1 MKDLIKR
8 AAWDIYGAQ
17 HVIALTGAGV
27 STESGI
33 PDFRSPGG
41 LWEKYDPMEFM
52 YERFISNPKRIWEMS
67 LEMKRE
73 GDLDMAEAM
82 PNQAH
87 LALSELEAMGYLKC
101 IITQNVDNLHQKA
114 GSGDVIEFH
123 GNLLWGR
130 CIDCSR
136 RYATDAI
143 DDKIGEGQIPPR
155 CSECGGILKPDAVF
169 FGEAIPPEALERSIS
184 EARSADVMI
193 VAGTSAVVYPAAEL
207 PFIAKRGGGFF
218 STAVTEPSPNVGA
231 IVIEVNDEPTQLT
244 GKVSDY
250 IILGKVGK
258 VLPEIVTE
266 LRKLE
271 QDRGKKSRQ

>member
-17 HVIALTGAGV
+17 HVVALTGAGV

-52 YERFISNPKRIWEMS
+52 YERFMSNPKRIWEMS
-67 LEMKRE
+67 LTMKRE
-73 GDLDMAEAM
+73 GDLDMAEAK
-82 PNQAH
+82 PNPAH
-87 LALSELEAMGYLKC
+87 LALARLEEMGYLKC

-114 GSGDVIEFH
+114 GSNDVIEFH

-130 CIDCSR
+130 CISCSR
-136 RYATDAI
+136 RYPTDAI
-143 DDKIGEGQIPPR
+143 DKKIDEGELPPR
-155 CSECGGILKPDAVF
+155 CTECGGILKPDAVF
-169 FGEAIPPEALERSIS
+169 FGEPIPPQALQRSIA
-184 EARSADVMI
+184 EARRSDVMI

-218 STAVTEPSPNVGA
+218 STAVIEPSPNVGA
-231 IVIEVNDEPTQLT
+231 VVIEINDEPTQLT

-250 IILGKVGK
+250 LIIGKVGT
-258 VLPEIVTE
+258 VLPEIVAE
-266 LRKLE
+266 LGKLE
-271 QDRGKKSRQ
+271 RDNDKKHS